1 MTDKMRGLASHFIYL
16 QEVPEMKEIHLKSY
30 AKVNL
35 SLDVSS
41 AREDGFHE
49 LSTVMHRISLFDR
62 IHIQWMPDHEKD
74 EITIQLQ
81 TNRPYLPTDERN
93 LAYKAAQIIADQY
106 AGSSVGGGT
115 LCINITKS
123 IPVAAGLAGGSGNG
137 AAVLI
142 GLNRIWNLKLNTKQ
156 LCKIS
161 EELGSDLPFCVL
173 VQNTRYKA
181 ALATGRGEILHPLR
195 TSMKK
200 HIVLAKPSFGVST
213 KEVFKGID
221 EYEITK
227 RPDNNELIKGLASD
241 SDDLIYGNMINVLE
255 LYTLEHY
262 EPVKKLKEIMRTQT
276 DAQYVLMS
284 GSGPTVFGIYS
295 SEKQARKACNMLRKM
310 RYEAYWASTDG
321 R

>member
-62 IHIQWMPDHEKD
+62 IHIQWMPDQEKD

-93 LAYKAAQIIADQY
+93 LAYKAAQIIVDRY

-115 LCINITKS
+115 LLINITKS

-142 GLNRIWNLKLNTKQ
+142 GLNRLWELKLNTKQ

-200 HIVLAKPSFGVST
+200 HIVLAKPPFGVST

-227 RPDNNELIKGLASD
+227 RPDNDELIKGLS
-241 SDDLIYGNMINVLE
+241 SGRDDLIYGNMINVLE

>member
-16 QEVPEMKEIHLKSY
+16 QEVPKMKEIHLKSY

-62 IHIQWMPDHEKD
+62 IHIQWIPDQEKD

-93 LAYKAAQIIADQY
+93 LAYKAAQIIADRY

-115 LCINITKS
+115 LLINITKS

-142 GLNRIWNLKLNTKQ
+142 GLNRLWELKLNTKQ

-200 HIVLAKPSFGVST
+200 HIVLAKPPFGVST

-221 EYEITK
+221 EYEITE
-227 RPDNNELIKGLASD
+227 RPDNDELIKGLS
-241 SDDLIYGNMINVLE
+241 SGRDDLIYGNMINVLE